1 MEETDLSACVDILVE
16 ENRCSLY
23 QLESLLVAV
32 SPTAYRRGF
41 DAEARQTLGRH
52 VRHILDHY
60 QALLNGV
67 DVACIDYEARVREPD
82 LEQDPAVARER
93 LGQIREGLTRLGE
106 YATASL
112 QVRYPVD
119 EAGDSLSLTTS
130 LARELAFLTSH
141 TVHHMALLQV
151 LARQL
156 EMKLPAD
163 FGVHPSTLRHWRR
176 QARETASAGRLV
188 DHRLSC
194 RVDDGVGHGNILE
207 SSHGPFPYS

>member
-16 ENRCSLY
+16 ESRCSLH

-32 SPTAYRRGF
+32 SPIAYRHGF

-67 DVACIDYEARVREPD
+67 GVACIDYEARVREPG
-82 LEQDPAVARER
+82 LEQDPALARER

-106 YATASL
+106 CATASL

-119 EAGDSLSLTTS
+119 GEGTSLSLTTS

-141 TVHHMALLQV
+141 TVHHMALLRM
-151 LARQL
+151 LALQL
-156 EMKLPAD
+156 EAKLPAD

-176 QARETASAGRLV
+176 QARETEFAGCLAGHCVSSNGSITAGR
-188 DHRLSC
+188 RC
-194 RVDDGVGHGNILE
+194 
-207 SSHGPFPYS
+207 